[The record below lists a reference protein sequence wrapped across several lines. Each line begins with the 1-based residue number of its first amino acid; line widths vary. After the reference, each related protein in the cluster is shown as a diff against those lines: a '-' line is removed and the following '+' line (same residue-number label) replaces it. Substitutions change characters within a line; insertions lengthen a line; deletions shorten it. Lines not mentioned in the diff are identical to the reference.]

1 MSQNKYTSDQIR
13 NFWTEQANTHGESSS
28 ASWSDTPVIE
38 MEIQNILSHIED
50 GDSVLD
56 IGCANGY
63 SSLAFASQRRL
74 KLRGLDY
81 IPEMIKQAKARL
93 SKIKSGLPSEVSFDF
108 GDIMTLGEPDDYYDK
123 VIVIR
128 VLINLGD
135 WDRQLK
141 AFQNCVRVL
150 KPGGKLLLSEAT
162 IQGWGKLN
170 QFRREWGL
178 SDIVMP
184 PFNQYLDEN
193 KVIDAAGDRLDLVE
207 LSNFAS
213 SYFVGSRVIKPLLAE
228 ALNKNI
234 NIANPH
240 MEWNRWL
247 SKLPACGDYGT
258 QKLFVFRKR

>member
-1 MSQNKYTSDQIR
+1 
-13 NFWTEQANTHGESSS
+13 
-28 ASWSDTPVIE
+28 
-38 MEIQNILSHIED
+38 
-50 GDSVLD
+50 
-56 IGCANGY
+56 
-63 SSLAFASQRRL
+63 
-74 KLRGLDY
+74 
-81 IPEMIKQAKARL
+81 
-93 SKIKSGLPSEVSFDF
+93 
-108 GDIMTLGEPDDYYDK
+108 MTLNEPDDYYDK

-135 WDRQLK
+135 WDCQLK

-193 KVIDAAGDRLDLVE
+193 KVIDAAGDKLDLVE

-213 SYFVGSRVIKPLLAE
+213 SYFVGSRVLKPLLAE

-240 MEWNRWL
+240 MEWNLWL

-258 QKLFVFRKR
+258 QKLFVFRKH